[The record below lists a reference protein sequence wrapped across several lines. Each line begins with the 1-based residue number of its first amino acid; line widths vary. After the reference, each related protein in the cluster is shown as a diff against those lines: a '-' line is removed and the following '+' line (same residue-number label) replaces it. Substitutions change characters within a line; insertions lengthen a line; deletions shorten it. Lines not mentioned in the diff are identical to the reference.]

1 MPISIEKIVFE
12 NLGPLG
18 ERTLELGRFNLIY
31 GRNETGKTHLIEF
44 LLRSLF
50 RHAAAW
56 PMRAGLGQ
64 GKVTVRGL
72 AEDSTSFTPDGKEKL
87 EHYWEESGAGLPINM
102 ARLLVVKGAELELTE
117 SNTVGVDR
125 AVLKAALSSEAL
137 MDRILDHIPA
147 TVREATVVD
156 GLIEAH
162 QRGDIKTRSAL
173 QDDRQRLSDLSDQ
186 VEKRYAQGRLR
197 ALELSKA
204 QFQIELA
211 QQLEARRHAAY
222 QLQQERAAIQNKR
235 TRLPQ
240 EQLELLERDIGRHQD
255 KQSELGRLR
264 VKWEE
269 AKAEVEHYPWLK
281 QAVELWER
289 RALEAAG
296 KSSSLSAVAAGVF
309 LILGLGLA
317 LAGLVLDLIPNANLI
332 LAVASVG
339 SFVLGLGLGIAYVA
353 RTRRQVSAAVNA
365 AERGQIESEFKRR
378 FGRAAGGL
386 AGLKAREESLRDFQ
400 AKFELQTT
408 TIAESGAEVDK
419 LANSVERLMKS
430 LGADKVAPDA
440 WAKTVKQMRDWDT
453 SQAEK
458 MHRIELRLSELG
470 VDESD
475 YRSEPAATA
484 FSAER
489 LTELEADNLQ
499 QNLEIREAQRDLE
512 NLKQEITRE
521 TGDDIGAPWTELL
534 ENLRERRREVDRD
547 YRTATARI
555 LGQIGVAQV
564 LERLRAEEDEKI
576 REGLQA
582 PELAQII
589 SEISGQR
596 RSLDFEGGELI
607 IHGDTADY
615 RLSELSTGAREQV
628 LLALRMGFATRLA
641 GGEPLFLLLDDAFQ
655 HSDWE
660 RRERLVAQVVE
671 LAEAGWQVTYLTM
684 DDHLRDLFQAAGEQT
699 FGDEFRYHEI

>member
-1 MPISIEKIVFE
+1 MSISIQQIIVK
-12 NLGPLG
+12 NLGPLS
-18 ERTLELGRFNLIY
+18 EQTLELGRFNLIY
-31 GRNETGKTHLIEF
+31 GRNETGKTHLVEF

-50 RHAAAW
+50 RHAASW
-56 PMRAGLGQ
+56 SMRAELGQ

-72 AEDSTSFTPDGKEKL
+72 EQDPTSFTPDGKQKL
-87 EHYWEESGAGLPINM
+87 EDYWEESDAGLPTNM

-137 MDRILDHIPA
+137 MDRILDRIPA
-147 TVREATVVD
+147 TVREATVEG

-162 QRGDIKTRSAL
+162 QRGDIKARSAL
-173 QDDRQRLSDLSDQ
+173 QDDRLRLSDLSDQ

-197 ALELSKA
+197 TLELSQDA
-204 QFQIELA
+204 LRSELA
-211 QQLEARRHAAY
+211 QQLEARSYAAY
-222 QLQQERAAIQNKR
+222 QLQHDRDTIQNRR

-240 EQLELLERDIGRHQD
+240 EKLEALERDIGRHQD
-255 KQSELGRLR
+255 KQTELGRLR
-264 VKWEE
+264 VKWEQ
-269 AKAEVEHYPWLK
+269 AKAAVEHYPWLK

-289 RALEAAG
+289 RALEAASTG
-296 KSSSLSAVAAGVF
+296 GSLSAVAAGVF
-309 LILGLGLA
+309 LVIGLGLA
-317 LAGLVLDLIPNANLI
+317 LAGLAPNLVPNAALI
-332 LAVASVG
+332 LGVASIA
-339 SFVLGLGLGIAYVA
+339 SILLGLVLGIASVA
-353 RTRRQVSAAVNA
+353 RTRRRASAAVNA

-386 AGLKAREESLRDFQ
+386 AGLKAREGSLRDSQ
-400 AKFELQTT
+400 AKFEQLTES
-408 TIAESGAEVDK
+408 IEESGAQVDN
-419 LANSVERLMKS
+419 LANSVERLLKG
-430 LGADKVAPDA
+430 LGADKVAPEA
-440 WAKTVKQMRDWDT
+440 WAKTAKQMRDWDA
-453 SQAEK
+453 SQADK
-458 MHRIELRLSELG
+458 IHKIELRLSELG

-512 NLKQEITRE
+512 SLKQEITRE
-521 TGDDIGAPWTELL
+521 TGDDIGAEWTELL
-534 ENLRERRREVDRD
+534 ENLRQRRREADD
-547 YRTATARI
+547 NYRTTTARI

-564 LERLRAEEDEKI
+564 LEQLRAEEDEKI

-582 PELAQII
+582 PEVADLI
-589 SEISGQR
+589 SAVSGQR
-596 RSLDFEGGELI
+596 RSLDFEGGELV

-615 RLSELSTGAREQV
+615 KLSELSTGAREQV

-660 RRERLVAQVVE
+660 RRERLVTQVVE

-684 DDHLRDLFQAAGEQT
+684 DDHLRDLFQTAGEQA
-699 FGDEFRYHEI
+699 FGDEYRFFEI